1 MKGSP
6 MNNDLISHTPQ
17 SPNQMTDLL
26 ERLDAQDRLNKKNAL
41 LSEEMTGV
49 LKEVVSALKSQ
60 SESLL
65 KIVKWIDS
73 QPK

>member
-1 MKGSP
+1 